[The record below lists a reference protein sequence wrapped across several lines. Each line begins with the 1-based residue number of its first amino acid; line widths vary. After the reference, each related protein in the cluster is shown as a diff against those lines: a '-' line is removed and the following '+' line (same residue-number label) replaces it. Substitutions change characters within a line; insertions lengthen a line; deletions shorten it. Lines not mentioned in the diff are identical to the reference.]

1 MKTAQD
7 MLNLA
12 QEVNTRM
19 TQEKSIKVILK
30 SIENVIEHAAQQG
43 KTDVTIFTE
52 EMGFD
57 LNFPFTIGNLKVVA
71 ECVHDFGYHVSILM
85 KQDTAD
91 MTLHVNWKPHP
102 MDALLQDL
110 TNAFGPLDRF

>member
-12 QEVNTRM
+12 QEANTRM

-43 KTDVTIFTE
+43 KTDVNIFTE

-57 LNFPFTIGNLKVVA
+57 LNFPLTVGNLKVIA
-71 ECVHDFGYHVSILM
+71 ERLHDFNYHVSILM
-85 KQDTAD
+85 KQETAE
-91 MTLHVNWKPHP
+91 MTLHVDWKPHP
-102 MDALLQDL
+102 MDMLFKS
-110 TNAFGPLDRF
+110 FGSILDPEGRF